1 MYTNKP
7 SFSFFPICLLIMLFF
22 SFFAIATRSPLSQ
35 IHQIQRTPTLLFIG
49 LEDERVL
56 PEAQGIALYKAMR
69 SQKLSPTSLYHYPRE
84 GHYVKAI
91 ESLQHMLL
99 KSVTW
104 MHKHWRSF
112 DPLCTIDPPPTPE
125 AETTTTIE
133 EDTTPETTSEI
144 ATTKKPIVTTPSS
157 AAAPSQ
163 DFYKATFVILAMQ
176 FFTLNAWYQLRQ

>member
-1 MYTNKP
+1 MP
-7 SFSFFPICLLIMLFF
+7 R
-22 SFFAIATRSPLSQ
+22 RSPLSQ
-35 IHQIQRTPTLLFIG
+35 IHQIQKAPTLLFIG

-69 SQKLSPTSLYHYPRE
+69 SQKLNPTSLYHYPKE

-91 ESLQHMLL
+91 ESLQHMLM

-112 DPLCTIDPPPTPE
+112 DQVCIIEPPTTTE

-133 EDTTPETTSEI
+133 PDTTASNI
-144 ATTKKPIVTTPSS
+144 VTTKKPIVTTPRPSS

-163 DFYKATFVILAMQ
+163 DFVKATFVILAMQ